1 MTEQEWLAC
10 TNPYTMQKS
19 LRGKA
24 SPRKF
29 RLFAAAC
36 CRSFWHLLVDAR
48 SRRAVEI
55 AVRLADGEATEEAR
69 EAAYGA
75 AWDAW
80 SALNA
85 EASRLKSGLEVSHPN
100 LTVEDAAISAFYSV
114 IDDPFDSYSAVA
126 PLERPEIAAH
136 AALLRDLIGPL
147 PFRPVCLD
155 PSWLTWQD
163 GLLISMAQPMYD
175 SRDFNDMPILAD
187 ALEDAGCSD
196 EDILK
201 HCRRPGEHVRG
212 CWVVDML
219 LGRS

>member
-10 TNPYTMQKS
+10 SNPYDMQVF
-19 LRGKA
+19 LVGKA

-36 CRSFWHLLVDAR
+36 CRSFWHLLVDPR
-48 SRRAVEI
+48 SRQAVEV
-55 AVRLADGEATEEAR
+55 AERLADGVATEAEW
-69 EAAYGA
+69 EAAYGS

-85 EASRLKSGLEVSHPN
+85 EASRLESGLGASHPN

-126 PLERPEIAAH
+126 PLELPEIAAH

-163 GLLISMAQPMYD
+163 RLLVSMARQMYD

-187 ALEDAGCSD
+187 ALEDAGGAD

-219 LGRS
+219 LGKS